1 MGSGKPLFPGKTNE
15 DQLLKI
21 FKLMGTPTAESWP
34 GVTNFSEWKVSNHVH
49 FLIYR
54 HFLGFLL
61 KIFLFARECWDLL
74 DLIFYA
80 ECFNSNLNYA

>member
-34 GVTNFSEWKVSNHVH
+34 GVTSFSEWKVKPMVC
-49 FLIYR
+49 I
-54 HFLGFLL
+54 
-61 KIFLFARECWDLL
+61 W
-74 DLIFYA
+74 
-80 ECFNSNLNYA
+80 